1 MSGSSFEEMFVG
13 LGAKRVRSL
22 FKAAKLAAPCIVFI
36 DELDAVGGKRGLM
49 DGNQHR
55 QTINQ
60 LLTEMDGF
68 SMSDGVIVIGATNTP
83 DILDKA
89 LIRPGRFDRIVPVP
103 LPDIRGRTD
112 ILKVHMK
119 DIKIDSSVHAEIL
132 ARGTP
137 GFSGAD
143 LKNLINHAA
152 IQASKENCEFVTMK
166 HLEWAKDKIMM
177 GAERKS
183 ALISPKNKLIT
194 AYHEVIMLT
203 TQL

>member
-1 MSGSSFEEMFVG
+1 MSGSNFEEMFVG

-22 FKAAKLAAPCIVFI
+22 FRAAKAAAPCIVFI
-36 DELDAVGGKRGLM
+36 DELDAVGGKRGAM
-49 DGNQHR
+49 EANHHR

-60 LLTEMDGF
+60 LLTELDGF

-83 DILDKA
+83 DVLDKA
-89 LIRPGRFDRIVPVP
+89 LIRPGRFDQMVPVP
-103 LPDIRGRTD
+103 LPDIRGRTG

-119 DIKIDSSVHAEIL
+119 NVKIDSSVQAEIL

-152 IQASKENCEFVTMK
+152 IKASKDNCEFVKME

-183 ALISPKNKLIT
+183 ALISDKNKLIT
-194 AYHEVIMLT
+194 AYHEVIFT
-203 TQL
+203 KT